1 MELLTKKEA
10 EFKALKNSQPT
21 RSVGTE
27 DAEGAASE
35 RLTRGVGT
43 WHLRVR
49 ASEGAWAALSSGAP
63 GQAAGWPTQRSCGGW
78 GHRRVQ
84 SGGPGGPLSRL
95 S

>member
-43 WHLRVR
+43 RHLRVR
-49 ASEGAWAALSSGAP
+49 ASEGP
-63 GQAAGWPTQRSCGGW
+63 GLPS
-78 GHRRVQ
+78 HRGRRGRLQ
-84 SGGPGGPLSRL
+84 GGPPSAAVAGGATAECRAVGQGAHSHA
-95 S
+95 